1 MICAL
6 IYFIENFHHWMM
18 SSLQRNCFWSFSQN
32 FNLITFSQK
41 REWMSSCLFEFA
53 VKLRDGKGTNNLIK
67 NPLINIYSITQKR
80 NSSLDLSDI
89 LQPKLKKIEAHLKF
103 WWKIW
108 IHREKWKIVS
118 RKQININFP
127 ERQREK
133 KFFDFHLKRSQWHY
147 K

>member
-1 MICAL
+1 MIYAL
-6 IYFIENFHHWMM
+6 IYFIENFHQLCPLYNETAFEVFLKISIWLHFC
-18 SSLQRNCFWSFSQN
+18 R
-32 FNLITFSQK
+32 IV
-41 REWMSSCLFEFA
+41 REWMSSCLEFA

-133 KFFDFHLKRSQWHY
+133 NFFDFHLKRSQWHY